1 MIDMECTTILL
12 ICNEKDNI
20 EPLTRD
26 VLDVYSQNGIDGE
39 VLLLDDGS
47 TDGSSE
53 ICDRLSETEERV
65 RCVHHGVNRG
75 RSYAI
80 RTGFQE
86 AKGDVAIIMDGD
98 RQYEPKEIPLFL
110 NKIREGNDVVTG
122 WRHQRSD
129 PFIRKFISRVYNK
142 YIIQRKFG
150 LDIKDQNS
158 GFKAFVRTKAVS
170 MGFDPEGY
178 LGLHRYIL
186 PLASLHGMK
195 IEEIPI
201 VHYDRPSGKS
211 YIKFYTVPFIA
222 LRDLRRFNREHREQ
236 IRSARASRSSASSA
250 KRTGR

>member
-1 MIDMECTTILL
+1 MECTTILL

-110 NKIREGNDVVTG
+110 NKIRRGTMLS
-122 WRHQRSD
+122 RMAPSAASLHQEVHLPRIQQVHHTEKVRSGHKG
-129 PFIRKFISRVYNK
+129 PEQRV
-142 YIIQRKFG
+142 QG
-150 LDIKDQNS
+150 
-158 GFKAFVRTKAVS
+158 VRPYKAVS
-170 MGFDPEGY
+170 MADTKATRP
-178 LGLHRYIL
+178 
-186 PLASLHGMK
+186 A
-195 IEEIPI
+195 PI
-201 VHYDRPSGKS
+201 HIAAGKPAWNEDDSPS
-211 YIKFYTVPFIA
+211 
-222 LRDLRRFNREHREQ
+222 H
-236 IRSARASRSSASSA
+236 
-250 KRTGR
+250 